1 MWQKM
6 QTFPEETELASM
18 RSHPAALLYHLA
30 LCPLLVGVLT
40 IWFALLRQ
48 KSQWL
53 VLTDR
58 RLIGRTAGLAGKRL
72 DVPLNQIDA
81 AAVKAGP
88 FARRFGY
95 GTLEL
100 RTKTAVYRFPAMQDP
115 EQFRTVLFDAI
126 RACDR
131 RRSQTVPARRW
142 ESFCW
147 TGK

>member
-1 MWQKM
+1 
-6 QTFPEETELASM
+6 M

-48 KSQWL
+48 KRQWL

-58 RLIGRTAGLAGKRL
+58 RLIGQTGGLARKRL
-72 DVPLNQIDA
+72 DIPLSQIDA
-81 AAVKAGP
+81 AIVKAGP

-100 RTKTAVYRFPAMQDP
+100 RAQTAVYRFPAMQAP
-115 EQFRTVLFDAI
+115 EQFRILLFDAI

-131 RRSQTVPARRW
+131 RRSQRVPARPW

-147 TGK
+147 TGR

>member
-1 MWQKM
+1 MWQKK

-30 LCPLLVGVLT
+30 LCPRLVGVLT

-48 KSQWL
+48 KRQWL

-58 RLIGRTAGLAGKRL
+58 RLIGQTGGLARKRL
-72 DVPLNQIDA
+72 DIPLSQIDA
-81 AAVKAGP
+81 AIVKAGP

-100 RTKTAVYRFPAMQDP
+100 RAQTAVYRFPAMQAP
-115 EQFRTVLFDAI
+115 EQFRILLFDAI

-131 RRSQTVPARRW
+131 RRSQRVPARRW

-147 TGK
+147 TGR

>member
-1 MWQKM
+1 
-6 QTFPEETELASM
+6 M

-48 KSQWL
+48 KRQWL

-58 RLIGRTAGLAGKRL
+58 RLIGQTGGLARKRL
-72 DVPLNQIDA
+72 DIPLSQIDA
-81 AAVKAGP
+81 AIVKAGP

-100 RTKTAVYRFPAMQDP
+100 RAQTAVYRFPAMQAP
-115 EQFRTVLFDAI
+115 EQFRILLFDAI

-131 RRSQTVPARRW
+131 RRSQRVPARRW

-147 TGK
+147 TGR